1 MTDKKTI
8 VVGEISIDVI
18 RKTNLKNMYIGVFPP
33 DGTVTVSSSFAFKE
47 EEIKLF
53 VLNKLPEITKV
64 RNKMLS
70 QLRQSK
76 REYISGESLYLWGKP
91 YPLRVVYDGTAAKV
105 EKIAG
110 KLILRVPEGSDVLK
124 REKTVTEWYRQEMKR
139 ILETQIESCEKK
151 TGICARVYKIRNM
164 RTRWG
169 TCNVDEGIITLNLQL
184 VKKPPQCLEYV
195 LIHELVHFMEKN
207 HTNRFYALVEDFCP
221 AWKETKKLLES
232 MPLDHIEKREHDTDG
247 EKTDLERCI

>member
-1 MTDKKTI
+1 MTDRKTI
-8 VVGEISIDVI
+8 TIGGISIDVV
-18 RKTNLKNMYIGVFPP
+18 RKTNLKNMYIRVFPP
-33 DGTVTVSSSFAFKE
+33 NGMVTVSSSFEFKE

-76 REYISGESLYLWGKP
+76 REYVSGESHYVWGKP
-91 YPLRVVYDGTAAKV
+91 YPLRVAYEGNTAKV

-110 KLILRVPEGSDVLK
+110 KLILTVPEGADTVK
-124 REKTVTEWYRQEMKR
+124 REKTVIEWYRQEMKR
-139 ILETQIESCEKK
+139 VLETQIARCEKK
-151 TGICARVYKIRNM
+151 TGICARGYKIRNM

-207 HTNRFYALVEDFCP
+207 HTHRFYALVEEFCP
-221 AWKETKKLLES
+221 TWKETKKLLAS
-232 MPLDHIEKREHDTDG
+232 MPLDYIEKEEYSTDG
-247 EKTDLERCI
+247 EKTDLE

>member
-8 VVGEISIDVI
+8 TIGEISIDVI
-18 RKTNLKNMYIGVFPP
+18 RKTNLKNMYIRVFPP
-33 DGTVTVSSSFAFKE
+33 DGTVTVNSSFEFKE

-76 REYISGESLYLWGKP
+76 REYVSGESFYLWGKP
-91 YPLRVVYDGTAAKV
+91 YPLRVVYDGNTAKV
-105 EKIAG
+105 KKIAG
-110 KLILRVPEGSDVLK
+110 KLILTVPEGADVLK
-124 REKTVTEWYRQEMKR
+124 RDKTVTEWYRKEMKR
-139 ILETQIESCEKK
+139 ILEMQIASCEKK
-151 TGICARVYKIRNM
+151 TGICASEYKIRNM
-164 RTRWG
+164 KTRWG
-169 TCNVDEGIITLNLQL
+169 TCNIAERRITLNLQL

-195 LIHELVHFMEKN
+195 LIHELVHLMERN
-207 HTNRFYALVEDFCP
+207 HTNRFYALVEEFCP
-221 AWKETKKLLES
+221 AWKETKKLLAS
-232 MPLDHIEKREHDTDG
+232 MPLDYIEKREHETDG

>member
-1 MTDKKTI
+1 MTDKKTMI
-8 VVGEISIDVI
+8 IGEISIDVI
-18 RKTNLKNMYIGVFPP
+18 RKTNLKNMYIRVFPP

-76 REYISGESLYLWGKP
+76 REYVSGESLYLWGKP
-91 YPLRVVYDGTAAKV
+91 YPLRVVYDANVSKMK
-105 EKIAG
+105 KIAG
-110 KLILRVPEGSDVLK
+110 KLILTVPEGADVLK
-124 REKTVTEWYRQEMKR
+124 REKTVTEWYRKEMKR
-139 ILETQIESCEKK
+139 ILETQIASCEKK
-151 TGICARVYKIRNM
+151 TGICASEYKIRNM
-164 RTRWG
+164 KTRWG
-169 TCNVDEGIITLNLQL
+169 TCNIGESRITLNLQL

-195 LIHELVHFMEKN
+195 LIHELVHLMERN

-247 EKTDLERCI
+247 EKTDLE

>member
-1 MTDKKTI
+1 MTDRKTI
-8 VVGEISIDVI
+8 TIGGISIDVV
-18 RKTNLKNMYIGVFPP
+18 RKTNLKNMYIRVFPP
-33 DGTVTVSSSFAFKE
+33 NGTVTVSSSFEFKE

-76 REYISGESLYLWGKP
+76 REYVSGESHYVWGKP
-91 YPLRVVYDGTAAKV
+91 YPLRVAYEGNTAKV

-110 KLILRVPEGSDVLK
+110 KLILTVPEGADTVK
-124 REKTVTEWYRQEMKR
+124 REKTVIEWYRQEMKR
-139 ILETQIESCEKK
+139 VLETQIARCEKK
-151 TGICARVYKIRNM
+151 TGICARGYKIRNM

-184 VKKPPQCLEYV
+184 VKKPPQ
-195 LIHELVHFMEKN
+195 
-207 HTNRFYALVEDFCP
+207 
-221 AWKETKKLLES
+221 W
-232 MPLDHIEKREHDTDG
+232 
-247 EKTDLERCI
+247 